1 MCTRADAHCDCG
13 VVFGYIYIYVYINT
27 YVLDAQAKR
36 IKVDH
41 VSVPDRQVGHHIQLA
56 CMLILRQVKDYSC
69 GD

>member
-13 VVFGYIYIYVYINT
+13 VVFGYICIYIYT

>member
-1 MCTRADAHCDCG
+1 MCMRADAHCDFG
-13 VVFGYIYIYVYINT
+13 VVFGYIYIYT
-27 YVLDAQAKR
+27 YVLDLQAKR